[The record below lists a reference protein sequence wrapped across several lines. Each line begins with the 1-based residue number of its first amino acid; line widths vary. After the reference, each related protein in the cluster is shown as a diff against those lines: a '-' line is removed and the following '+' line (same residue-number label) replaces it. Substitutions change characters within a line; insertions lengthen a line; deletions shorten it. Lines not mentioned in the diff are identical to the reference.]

1 MTFNNI
7 ETDWFLAQ
15 IKPNSYKIAKMNLKR
30 QGFKTFLPMINET
43 KRCNQKFVKV
53 MQPLFPGYIFV
64 ALNIENGHWRK
75 VNSTY
80 GIKGLVSFNKTP
92 TVVPQDLIN
101 QLMQRCDIKTKLQPA
116 KFLKNG
122 DNVTLINGPFVNFVA
137 KVENIASDQRAW
149 LLIEIMGSQTRVSVE
164 ENQLRIVN
172 E

>member
-1 MTFNNI
+1 
-7 ETDWFLAQ
+7 
-15 IKPNSYKIAKMNLKR
+15 
-30 QGFKTFLPMINET
+30 
-43 KRCNQKFVKV
+43 
-53 MQPLFPGYIFV
+53 
-64 ALNIENGHWRK
+64 
-75 VNSTY
+75 
-80 GIKGLVSFNKTP
+80 VSFNKTP

-149 LLIEIMGSQTRVSVE
+149 LLIEIMGSQTRVSVK

-172 E
+172 K